1 METPQEWNILIALF
15 KATVEQTTMLTGVP
29 KQRTKVVFGRWI
41 KEGNNL
47 LKLIEEFSDEEY
59 LEEVTE
65 VIENAIHELRTATD
79 KI

>member
-1 METPQEWNILIALF
+1 MEKPEEWNILIALF
-15 KATVEQTTMLTGVP
+15 KATVEQTTMLTGLP
-29 KQRTKVVFGRWI
+29 KQRTKVVFGRWV

-65 VIENAIHELRTATD
+65 KIENSIHELRKLNET
-79 KI
+79 I